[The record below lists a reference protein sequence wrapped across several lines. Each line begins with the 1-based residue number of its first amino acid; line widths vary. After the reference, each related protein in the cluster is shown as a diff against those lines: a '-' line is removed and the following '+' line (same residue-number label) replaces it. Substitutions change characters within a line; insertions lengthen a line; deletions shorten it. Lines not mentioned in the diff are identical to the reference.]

1 MARNILRSL
10 LCALTLAAP
19 LTAPAD
25 DFYKGKQIRLIVST
39 DAGGAYDTLA
49 TGLANSGS
57 WTWIASG
64 PQTFDAFFKVVAHD
78 AQGNRASAQ
87 GDTAL
92 AIVTSVGVGDG
103 PALALSL
110 GAIVPNPTRGAAR
123 VSFTLPQPS
132 KVRMSLVDVQG
143 REVEVLMDDVRP
155 AGRHDV
161 AWNGRIGGAT
171 APAGIYFLRFE
182 SEGKRYMRRVVVTH

>member
-1 MARNILRSL
+1 VRARVAASHTLRS
-10 LCALTLAAP
+10 
-19 LTAPAD
+19 PAS
-25 DFYKGKQIRLIVST
+25 YQASIRLT
-39 DAGGAYDTLA
+39 D
-49 TGLANSGS
+49 SGS
-57 WTWIASG
+57 WTWIATG

-87 GDTAL
+87 SDTAL

-110 GAIVPNPTRGAAR
+110 GAMAPNPTRGAAR
-123 VSFTLPQPS
+123 VSFTLPQS
-132 KVRMSLVDVQG
+132 SRVRMSLVDVQG
-143 REVEVLMDDVRP
+143 REVEVLLDDVRP